1 MNRNL
6 SPWLWVPTL
15 YLAEGIPYFLVNTI
29 ALIMFKD
36 MGMDNGTLAL
46 VTSLISLPWV
56 LKPFWS
62 PFVDIL
68 RSKRWWVVAMQAA
81 MAVSVALIAFS
92 VNLPVLGV
100 SLAFFVLTAFASA
113 THDIAADGFYMLAL
127 DNHKQS
133 AFIGIRNTFY
143 RIAMVFGQGVLVVL
157 AGWLEK
163 RSGSIPL
170 AWSITLGSCAL
181 LLGLASF
188 WHSRTLPRPS
198 DDGRASAITPREVFK
213 EFGRAFATF
222 FTRREIWIAMAFMLL
237 YRLPEALSV
246 KMLYPFFKDG
256 SDMGGLGLGAQ
267 EFGLLY
273 GTFGVIALLAG
284 GILGGLASSKAG
296 LRKMMWPM
304 AASLAL
310 PCAVYLIMAI
320 LRPASLILIGALI
333 CFDQFGY
340 GFGFTAYTLY
350 MMYFSS
356 GEFKTSHYAICTAFM
371 AMSMMLPGL
380 AAGYLQ
386 QSLGYVGFFILVML
400 CCLATFAVT
409 FFARKGV
416 SPDYGK

>member
-1 MNRNL
+1 MSKNL

-127 DNHKQS
+127 DTHKQS

-170 AWSITLGSCAL
+170 AWSITLGSCAI
-181 LLGLASF
+181 LLGFASF

-198 DDGRASAITPREVFK
+198 EDGRDSSMTPREVFK

-256 SDMGGLGLGAQ
+256 VEVGGLGLGAQ

-284 GILGGLASSKAG
+284 GILGGLASSRAG

-310 PCAVYLIMAI
+310 PCVVYLIMAI
-320 LRPASLILIGALI
+320 FRPASLILIGALI

-371 AMSMMLPGL
+371 ALSMMLPGL

-386 QSLGYVGFFILVML
+386 QVLGYVGFFILVML
-400 CCLATFAVT
+400 CCLATFVVT
-409 FFARKGV
+409 FIARRGV